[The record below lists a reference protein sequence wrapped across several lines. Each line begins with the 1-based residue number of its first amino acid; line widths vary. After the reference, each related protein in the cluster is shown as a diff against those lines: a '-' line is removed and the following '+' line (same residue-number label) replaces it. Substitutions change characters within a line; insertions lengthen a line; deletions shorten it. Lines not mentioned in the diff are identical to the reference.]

1 MCNLQN
7 MSYFHAFINVWTTF
21 HRKLNP
27 FLSWLKAEFVLLK
40 NPAQQKWWL
49 GMDTFHLLLESHFQ
63 LFSVTPFFSRKLTS
77 MDHSNY
83 LLLSLICSLS
93 VTRESPD
100 KQISNLPFYDYFYRS
115 HWSDSRGH
123 YKIPPFQCF
132 LTSLSLL
139 IVFSL

>member
-1 MCNLQN
+1 

-83 LLLSLICSLS
+83 FLLSLIFSLS

-100 KQISNLPFYDYFYRS
+100 NRS
-115 HWSDSRGH
+115 AIFLSMITSVEVTGLIQGATT
-123 YKIPPFQCF
+123 KFPP
-132 LTSLSLL
+132 SS
-139 IVFSL
+139 VS